1 MEIVVVVETTASGLL
16 FSYFFLITMAVDAIV
31 AAVDVAAMETITVS
45 GLYAFFS
52 YVAAVVTAAV
62 H

>member
-16 FSYFFLITMAVDAIV
+16 FSYFFSITMAADAIA
-31 AAVDVAAMETITVS
+31 AAVDVETITVS